1 MELGK
6 TTVDTLFAEPM
17 FMADVSHAISDEQ
30 VKYIKSLKMARNQ
43 SNLISE
49 DKYIFSDPKLKS
61 INEAVQASLDIYA
74 DQVMGINHSLYITQ
88 SWSLINQPGIGM
100 HGHSHS
106 NSVVSGS
113 LYYTDMP
120 EPPSRMIFDRHRGYQ
135 QLELRPDNE
144 KRNIF
149 NTPLNVVVPKKGEIY
164 LFSSSLQHL
173 VEANQSSE
181 PRYSIA
187 FNAFIRGKLGNY
199 VDVSE
204 LELK

>member
-1 MELGK
+1 MELGR
-6 TTVDTLFAEPM
+6 TTVDTLFAEPILK
-17 FMADVSHAISDEQ
+17 ADISDAISEVQ
-30 VKYIKSLKMARNQ
+30 VKHLKSLKMMRNQ
-43 SNLISE
+43 ANLISE
-49 DKYIFSDPKLKS
+49 DKYIFNDPKLKS
-61 INEAVQASLDIYA
+61 ISDAVQAALDMYA
-74 DQVMGINHSLYITQ
+74 DQVMGINQKLYVTQ
-88 SWSLINQPGIGM
+88 SWSLVNKPGIGM
-100 HGHSHS
+100 HGHTHS

-113 LYYTDMP
+113 LYYADMP
-120 EPPSRMIFDRHRGYQ
+120 TPSARMIFDRHRGYQ

-149 NTPLNVVVPKKGEIY
+149 NTPLNAVEPKQGEIY

-204 LELK
+204 LDLK

>member
-1 MELGK
+1 MALGK
-6 TTVDTLFAEPM
+6 TTVDTLFAEPILKT
-17 FMADVSHAISDEQ
+17 DISHAISKDQ
-30 VKYIKSLKMARNQ
+30 IKYIQSLSMVVNHV
-43 SNLISE
+43 NLISE
-49 DKYIFSDPKLKS
+49 DKYIFNDPKLAS
-61 INEAVQASLDIYA
+61 IAKAVQEALDVYA
-74 DQVMGINHSLYITQ
+74 DEVMGIKHKLYVTQ
-88 SWSLINQPGIGM
+88 SWSLINKPGTGM

-113 LYYTDMP
+113 LYYCEMP
-120 EPPSRMIFDRHRGYQ
+120 EPPARVIFDRHRVYQ
-135 QLELRPDNE
+135 QLQLTPEND

-149 NTPLNVVVPKKGEIY
+149 NTPINASIPKAGELH

-173 VEANQSSE
+173 VEANQSDK

-187 FNAFIRGKLGNY
+187 FNAFIRGKLGGY